1 MEDWIIG
8 VIVACIL
15 AVALIVLIII
25 LCWKCKKFRVCL
37 KDDVENQI
45 QTISGKLADRDVSSV
60 SGLENK
66 AFQSATQVRDSV
78 HVQNEVTNVQPGDKV
93 KVLQEIR
100 DAQNRV
106 AATAQKKV
114 LDIEQQR
121 LEQQRLE
128 QQRLEQQRLE
138 QQRLEQQRLE
148 QQRLEQQRLQQQ
160 RLEQQRLEK
169 QRLEQQRLEQQRLQQ
184 QRREQQRLEQQRLE
198 QQRLEQQR
206 LEQQRLEQQRLEQ
219 QRLEQQRL
227 EQQRLEQQRLQQQRL
242 EQQRLQQQ
250 RLEQQRLEQQR
261 VEQQRLEQQRLEQQ
275 QWYVQVNTL
284 TEYDDE
290 EDDDEEDD
298 DDEEEEEDN
307 RGRGRRRGRSRQRD
321 RDKSRHRSE
330 SGDFSRKRETTDP
343 NKTIDLHYLS
353 LQDAMNKVM
362 NFLKAMENDYHNSNF
377 RRVDRFVHII
387 TGRGLHSRNRIPII
401 KPAVQSYLDKHNYT
415 HEWKNSGGL
424 VTIDLFTKRRN
435 YM

>member
-37 KDDVENQI
+37 KDDVEKQI

-100 DAQNRV
+100 DARNRA
-106 AATAQKKV
+106 AATVQKKV
-114 LDIEQQR
+114 LDI
-121 LEQQRLE
+121 EQQRLE

-160 RLEQQRLEK
+160 RLEQQRLE
-169 QRLEQQRLEQQRLQQ
+169 
-184 QRREQQRLEQQRLE
+184 
-198 QQRLEQQR
+198 
-206 LEQQRLEQQRLEQ
+206 
-219 QRLEQQRL
+219 
-227 EQQRLEQQRLQQQRL
+227 QQRL

-261 VEQQRLEQQRLEQQ
+261 LEKQRLEQQRLEQQRLQQQILEQQRLEQQRLEQQRLEQQRQEQQRQEQQ

-353 LQDAMNKVM
+353 LQDAMNKFM

-387 TGRGLHSRNRIPII
+387 TGRGLHSRNRIPKI

-415 HEWKNSGGL
+415 HEWKNNGGL
-424 VTIDLFTKRRN
+424 VTIDLYTKRRN

>member
-78 HVQNEVTNVQPGDKV
+78 HVQNEVTNVQPGDKL

-121 LEQQRLE
+121 LEQQRLEQQRLQQQRLEQQRLEQQRLEQQRRE

-160 RLEQQRLEK
+160 RLEQQRLE
-169 QRLEQQRLEQQRLQQ
+169 QQRLEQQI
-184 QRREQQRLEQQRLE
+184 
-198 QQRLEQQR
+198 
-206 LEQQRLEQQRLEQ
+206 
-219 QRLEQQRL
+219 
-227 EQQRLEQQRLQQQRL
+227 
-242 EQQRLQQQ
+242 
-250 RLEQQRLEQQR
+250 
-261 VEQQRLEQQRLEQQ
+261 LEQQRLEQQ

-298 DDEEEEEDN
+298 DDDEEEEDN
-307 RGRGRRRGRSRQRD
+307 RARGRRRGRSRQRD

-353 LQDAMNKVM
+353 LQDAMNKFM

-387 TGRGLHSRNRIPII
+387 TGRGLHSRNRIPKI
-401 KPAVQSYLDKHNYT
+401 KPAVQSYLDTHNYT
-415 HEWKNSGGL
+415 HEWKNNGGL
-424 VTIDLFTKRRN
+424 VTIDLYTKRRN

>member
-128 QQRLEQQRLE
+128 QQRLEQQKLEQQRLEQKRLE
-138 QQRLEQQRLE
+138 QQRLQQQRLE

-160 RLEQQRLEK
+160 RR
-169 QRLEQQRLEQQRLQQ
+169 
-184 QRREQQRLEQQRLE
+184 E

-261 VEQQRLEQQRLEQQ
+261 LEQQRLEQQRLEQQ

-290 EDDDEEDD
+290 EDDEEEDDD
-298 DDEEEEEDN
+298 DDEEEEDN
-307 RGRGRRRGRSRQRD
+307 RARGRRRGRSRQRD

-353 LQDAMNKVM
+353 LQDAMNTFM